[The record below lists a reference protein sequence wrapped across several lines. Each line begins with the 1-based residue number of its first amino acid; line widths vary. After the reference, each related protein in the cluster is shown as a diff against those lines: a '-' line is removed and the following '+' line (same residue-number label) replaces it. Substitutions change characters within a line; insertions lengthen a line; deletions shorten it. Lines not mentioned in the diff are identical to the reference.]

1 MLDQTF
7 FLYISSENSWTVG
20 ISGPT
25 SALKNITVDFL
36 KNSLRKD
43 SAEAG
48 GTGTICAVMYAG
60 VVNLIK
66 VLGF

>member
-1 MLDQTF
+1 MF
-7 FLYISSENSWTVG
+7 FPFISSENSWTLG
-20 ISGPT
+20 ISGPA

-36 KNSLRKD
+36 KNCLQKD
-43 SAEAG
+43 SIEAG
-48 GTGTICAVMYAG
+48 GTGTVYAVLYAE